1 MISVVFFMEDII
13 NVFTLF
19 YFFTL
24 VKPVPDFYKIDDIC
38 ALDTISLW
46 VNFSVILSKAKSN
59 LRIA

>member
-1 MISVVFFMEDII
+1 MEDII